1 MASPRDLSP
10 ELLAFLDERHL
21 ATLVTQRADGSP
33 HAVPVGF
40 TFAAGLVLVITS
52 GSSVKARNAARGG
65 RASVTQVDGRRW
77 VTLEGTVQ
85 VRSDDVA
92 VAAAVA
98 AYARRYRQPGERPDR
113 VVIQIEV
120 DRVMCNSGLK

>member
-1 MASPRDLSP
+1 MAVPHDLSA
-10 ELLAFLDERHL
+10 ELQHFLAERHL
-21 ATLVTQRADGSP
+21 ATLVTQRADASP

-40 TFAAGLVLVITS
+40 TYADGRVRVITRK
-52 GSSVKARNAARGG
+52 SSVKARNAASGG
-65 RASVTQVDGRRW
+65 RACVTQVDGRRW
-77 VTLEGTVQ
+77 VTLEGV
-85 VRSDDVA
+85 VRVVTDEAS

-113 VVIQIEV
+113 VVIEIEV

>member
-1 MASPRDLSP
+1 MDPSPDLSD
-10 ELLAFLDERHL
+10 FINQRHL

-40 TFAAGLVLVITS
+40 TYADGRVRVITP

-77 VTLEGTVQ
+77 VTMEGP
-85 VRSDDVA
+85 VRVVTDEGSIAD
-92 VAAAVA
+92 AVA

-113 VVIQIEV
+113 VVIEIEV
-120 DRVMCNSGLK
+120 DHMMCNSGLK

>member
-1 MASPRDLSP
+1 MTVPLALSA
-10 ELLAFLDERHL
+10 ELQQFLDERHL
-21 ATLVTQRADGSP
+21 ATLVTQRADSSP

-40 TFAAGLVLVITS
+40 TLVDGRVRVITP

-77 VTLEGTVQ
+77 VTLEGP
-85 VRSDDVA
+85 VRVVTDEVSVA
-92 VAAAVA
+92 EAVA

-113 VVIQIEV
+113 VVIEIEV